1 MNNDVKTPTSTENKK
16 QKAPEPKESVQKE
29 STQKNP
35 KPIKDLRVG
44 QTLRIHQRIQEGE
57 KERVQI
63 FEGIIIAIRG
73 KNDAERT
80 ITVRKITSGVGVEKI
95 FPLIIPSI
103 EKIELMKQAKIRR
116 AKLYYLRHTSKRL
129 KEILIS

>member
-1 MNNDVKTPTSTENKK
+1 MADTTKSAELETHSQDKAQNKEKKEKEEVKPL
-16 QKAPEPKESVQKE
+16 
-29 STQKNP
+29 
-35 KPIKDLRVG
+35 KDLRVG

-80 ITVRKITSGVGVEKI
+80 MTVRKITSGVGVEKI
-95 FPLIIPSI
+95 FPLILPSI
-103 EKIELMKQAKIRR
+103 EKIEIIKQSKVRR
-116 AKLYYLRHTSKRL
+116 AKLYYLRHYGKRL
-129 KEILIS
+129 KEVLIQ